1 MNTRGHKRTILVLD
15 APADGKHAHQTFLR
29 SVALN
34 SFNALNPAQSKRG
47 MAMKKILNSPADFVP
62 EMLDGLIKAH
72 PDQLAYEGELQCI
85 VRADSPVEG
94 KVALATGGGSGHLPV
109 FLGYVGEGMLD
120 GCAVGDVFASPS
132 ADQMLAIT
140 QRIDSG
146 KGVVY
151 IYGNYGGDV
160 MNFDMAGEMAEMD
173 DIEVRTVLVKD
184 DVASA
189 PPEEADRRRGVA
201 GMVFAF
207 KAAGAK
213 AAMGGDIDEVVA
225 ATEKM
230 LANTRTMGVAL
241 SPCTVPLAGSP
252 TFTIGDDEMEIGMGI
267 HGEPGMKR
275 ENLQSADEI
284 TERMMSAILADLQP
298 RAGDRLAVMVNGL
311 GATPPEELYIIY
323 RKAHEMIEERGM
335 SVHRAYVGEYAT
347 SMEMAGA
354 SITLAKVDDE
364 LAELLDYP
372 AHTPFF
378 VQV

>member
-1 MNTRGHKRTILVLD
+1 
-15 APADGKHAHQTFLR
+15 
-29 SVALN
+29 
-34 SFNALNPAQSKRG
+34 
-47 MAMKKILNSPADFVP
+47 MKKIINKPEDFVP

-72 PDQLAYEGELQCI
+72 PSQLAYTEDIHAI
-85 VRADSPVEG
+85 VRADAPVQN

-109 FLGYVGEGMLD
+109 FLGYVGQGMLD

-132 ADQMLAIT
+132 ADQMLAVT
-140 QRIDSG
+140 QRIHGG

-160 MNFDMAGEMAEMD
+160 MNFDMAAEMADME

-189 PPEEADRRRGVA
+189 PPAEAGRRRGVA

-207 KAAGAK
+207 KVAGAK
-213 AAMGGDIDEVVA
+213 ADQGGSLDEVVEIA
-225 ATEKM
+225 ERA
-230 LANTRTMGVAL
+230 LANIRTMGVAL
-241 SPCTVPLAGSP
+241 SPCTVPLAGKP

-275 ENLQSADEI
+275 EKLQSADEI
-284 TERMMSAILADLQP
+284 SERMTAAILDDLQP
-298 RAGDRLAVMVNGL
+298 AAGDRLAVMVNGL
-311 GATPPEELYIIY
+311 GATPPEELYVMY
-323 RKAHEMIEERGM
+323 RKVHEILTGQDIKI
-335 SVHRAYVGEYAT
+335 HRAYVGEYAT

-354 SITLAKVDDE
+354 SLTFFRLDDE
-364 LAELLDYP
+364 LAGLLDHP
-372 AHTPFF
+372 AQTPFF

>member
-1 MNTRGHKRTILVLD
+1 
-15 APADGKHAHQTFLR
+15 
-29 SVALN
+29 
-34 SFNALNPAQSKRG
+34 
-47 MAMKKILNSPADFVP
+47 MKKIINNPIDFVP

-72 PDQLAYEGELQCI
+72 PDQLAYTEDIHAI
-85 VRADSPVEG
+85 VRADAPVEG

-109 FLGYVGEGMLD
+109 FLGYVGRGMLD

-132 ADQMLAIT
+132 ADQMLAVT
-140 QRIDSG
+140 QKIHG
-146 KGVVY
+146 GQGVVY

-160 MNFDMAGEMAEMD
+160 MNFDMAAEMAEMD

-201 GMVFAF
+201 GMIFAF
-207 KAAGAK
+207 KTAGAK
-213 AAMGGDIDEVVA
+213 ADQGGSLDEVVA
-225 ATEKM
+225 VAEKT

-241 SPCTVPLAGSP
+241 SPCTVPQAGKP

-275 ENLQSADEI
+275 EKLQTADEI
-284 TERMMSAILADLQP
+284 SERMTEAILADLNP
-298 RAGDRLAVMVNGL
+298 SPGDRIAVMVNGL
-311 GATPPEELYIIY
+311 GATPPEELYVMF
-323 RKAHEMIEERGM
+323 RKVHEIFGQKEL
-335 SVHRAYVGEYAT
+335 SVYRAYVGEYAT

-354 SITLAKVDDE
+354 SFTFLRVDDE
-364 LAELLDYP
+364 LAGLLDHP

-378 VQV
+378 TQV

>member
-1 MNTRGHKRTILVLD
+1 
-15 APADGKHAHQTFLR
+15 
-29 SVALN
+29 
-34 SFNALNPAQSKRG
+34 
-47 MAMKKILNSPADFVP
+47 MKKIINKAADFVP
-62 EMLDGLIKAH
+62 EMLDGLLKAH
-72 PDQLAYEGELQCI
+72 PDQLSYAEELHSI

-109 FLGYVGEGMLD
+109 FLGYVGKGMLD

-132 ADQMLAIT
+132 ADQMFEVT
-140 QRIDSG
+140 KRIHGG

-160 MNFDMAGEMAEMD
+160 MNFDMAGEMAEME

-189 PPEEADRRRGVA
+189 PPENADRRRGVA

-207 KAAGAK
+207 KIAGAK
-213 AAMGGDIDEVVA
+213 ADKGGSLDEVVA
-225 ATEKM
+225 VTEKA
-230 LANTRTMGVAL
+230 LANIRTMGVAL
-241 SPCTVPLAGSP
+241 SPCTVPLAGKP

-284 TERMMSAILADLQP
+284 SERMTQAILADLQP
-298 RAGDRLAVMVNGL
+298 QSGDRLAVMVNGL
-311 GATPPEELYIIY
+311 GATPPEELYVMY
-323 RKAHEMIEERGM
+323 RK
-335 SVHRAYVGEYAT
+335 VHQLLTGQGLEIYRAYVGEYAT

-354 SITLAKVDDE
+354 SFTFFRLDDE
-364 LAELLDYP
+364 LIELLDHP
-372 AHTPFF
+372 AQTPFF

>member
-1 MNTRGHKRTILVLD
+1 
-15 APADGKHAHQTFLR
+15 
-29 SVALN
+29 
-34 SFNALNPAQSKRG
+34 
-47 MAMKKILNSPADFVP
+47 MKKIINKPADFVP

-72 PDQLAYEGELQCI
+72 PDQLAYTEDVHCI
-85 VRADSPVEG
+85 VRADSPVMG

-109 FLGYVGEGMLD
+109 FLGYVGKGMLD

-132 ADQMLAIT
+132 AEQMLWVT
-140 QRIDSG
+140 QRIHGG

-160 MNFDMAGEMAEMD
+160 LNFDMAAELAGME

-189 PPEEADRRRGVA
+189 PPEEAGRRRGVV

-213 AAMGGDIDEVVA
+213 ADMGGSLDEVVA
-225 ATEKM
+225 AAEKT

-241 SPCTVPLAGSP
+241 SPCTVPLAGKP
-252 TFTIGDDEMEIGMGI
+252 TFTSGDDEMEIGRGI

-275 ENLQSADEI
+275 EKLQTADDI
-284 TERMMSAILADLQP
+284 ATRMTEAILADLQP
-298 RAGDRLAVMVNGL
+298 RAGDRMAVMVNGL
-311 GATPPEELYIIY
+311 GATPPEELYVVY
-323 RKAHEMIEERGM
+323 RKVHDILTGRGLHI
-335 SVHRAYVGEYAT
+335 HRAYVGEYAT

-354 SITLAKVDDE
+354 SLTFVRLDDE
-364 LAELLDYP
+364 LIELLDHP

-378 VQV
+378 TQI

>member
-1 MNTRGHKRTILVLD
+1 
-15 APADGKHAHQTFLR
+15 
-29 SVALN
+29 
-34 SFNALNPAQSKRG
+34 
-47 MAMKKILNSPADFVP
+47 MKKIINTPADFVP
-62 EMLDGLIKAH
+62 EMLEGLVMAH
-72 PDQLAYEGELQCI
+72 PDQLAYEGDLHCI

-109 FLGYVGEGMLD
+109 FLGYVGKGMLD

-132 ADQMLAIT
+132 ADQMFEVT
-140 QRIDSG
+140 KRIHGG

-160 MNFDMAGEMAEMD
+160 MNFDMAGEMADME

-189 PPEEADRRRGVA
+189 PPAEAGRRRGVA

-207 KAAGAK
+207 KTAGAK
-213 AAMGGDIDEVVA
+213 ADQGGSLDEVVEIA
-225 ATEKM
+225 ERT
-230 LANTRTMGVAL
+230 LTNTRTMGVAL
-241 SPCTVPLAGSP
+241 SPCTVPLAGKP

-275 ENLQSADEI
+275 EKLQTADEI
-284 TERMMSAILADLQP
+284 AERMTTAILDDLQP
-298 RAGDRLAVMVNGL
+298 AAGDRLAVMVNGL
-311 GATPPEELYIIY
+311 GATPPEELYVMY
-323 RKAHEMIEERGM
+323 RKVHQMFQERSL

-354 SITLAKVDDE
+354 SFTFFRLDDE
-364 LAELLDYP
+364 LAALLDHP
-372 AHTPFF
+372 AQTPFF
-378 VQV
+378 TQV